1 MVCTVFARAATTLF
15 LSSDAELDSA
25 VTLLL
30 TAVSPLLIL
39 SAKEDDRAV
48 TSVDIDPLVAVSA
61 DAAELD
67 SAVISVS
74 KAEAIDA
81 EYAIVVVRLDAKDPD
96 ILPHVSIVASE
107 PVILPIIAKLPVKPC
122 LSSAEFPNL
131 VEPESNT
138 TEALLNSVLTSCAV
152 STPVTTKLPSTV
164 ASPTFVKEPVLL
176 GFLV

>member
-1 MVCTVFARAATTLF
+1 MVCTVFARAAILLF

-48 TSVDIDPLVAVSA
+48 TSVEIDPLVVVSA

-81 EYAIVVVRLDAKDPD
+81 EYAIVVVRLDANDPD
-96 ILPHVSIVASE
+96 ILPQVSIVASD
-107 PVILPIIAKLPVKPC
+107 PVILPTTTRLPVKLC

-138 TEALLNSVLTSCAV
+138 TDALLNSVLSSCAV
-152 STPVTTKLPSTV
+152 NTPVTTKLPSTV
-164 ASPTFVKEPVLL
+164 ASPKLVNEPV
-176 GFLV
+176 FFK